1 MTAKTTR
8 VDDVGWAYAGSQ
20 LQIQIYVNR
29 WSEELPQEVIQGLS
43 DLALLHPHLNLVSP
57 LEKDYFKE
65 HQDTG
70 GLQLASAITPTRGSV
85 LTRTMMV

>member
-1 MTAKTTR
+1 MTTKTIR
-8 VDDVGWAYAGSQ
+8 VDDDGRAYAGSQ

-29 WSEELPQEVIQGLS
+29 HSEELSQKVLQGLP
-43 DLALLHPHLNLVSP
+43 DLASLHPRLNWVSP
-57 LEKDYFKE
+57 LEKDDFKE
-65 HQDTG
+65 YQDTG